1 MKVGEQLVYLARLHG
16 LSAAGAKDAME
27 RWTTTLGVEARRDDE
42 VQKLSLGNQQ
52 RVQLAAALTHDP
64 ELLVLDEPFSG
75 LDPVAVDVM
84 SGVLRDRADAGVPVV
99 FSSHQLD
106 LVERL
111 CDRVGIIKDGAMVEV
126 GTIDELRRTEQ
137 ERWVVDGPPGATWIG
152 AVPDA
157 RAVSLEGRAPSS
169 SSRPAVRPVPGPV
182 TVPGRPRW
190 ARAGRAARGARR
202 RARAR
207 VRARPAVAHRALPR
221 RRERRGEAGRDGR
234 RDRGGGG
241 MSAGQGTS
249 LTSWGAIRLVAGRE
263 IMTRLRSKS
272 FVWLTV
278 ILVGAVVLG
287 GVVLNL
293 ANGSGPSAE
302 RVGVTPQTAA
312 LAETI
317 ETTGSTL
324 GTDVETVDVA
334 DDAAGEAQV
343 RDGDL
348 DALVTG
354 SAGSPTVVV
363 DTELSSGLTAVFT
376 TLAQQTALSDAV
388 ASLGATRPGRGRRRD
403 GRAGRAHHRRA
414 ERVRPRALRHR
425 PGHRHPALH
434 GHHDQRPAHRPG
446 VVEEKTSRV
455 VELLLSTVR
464 PWQLMAGKVLGIGL
478 VGLGQVALVVLAGV
492 GTALGLGLVDTST
505 IDLGT
510 AAAWALVWFVVGFV
524 SYALL
529 MAGLGALVSRQ
540 EDVGAVTT
548 PVTFL
553 MIVPYI
559 VGVSVAPWA
568 PDNPLVVW
576 LSYVPLCS
584 PLLMP
589 VRIALGSAE
598 PWEALVA
605 LGLRRGHPLLVWL
618 AAKIYSNAVL
628 RTGARVR
635 LKDALRTS

>member
-1 MKVGEQLVYLARLHG
+1 MSTG
-16 LSAAGAKDAME
+16 
-27 RWTTTLGVEARRDDE
+27 TT
-42 VQKLSLGNQQ
+42 
-52 RVQLAAALTHDP
+52 
-64 ELLVLDEPFSG
+64 
-75 LDPVAVDVM
+75 
-84 SGVLRDRADAGVPVV
+84 
-99 FSSHQLD
+99 
-106 LVERL
+106 
-111 CDRVGIIKDGAMVEV
+111 
-126 GTIDELRRTEQ
+126 
-137 ERWVVDGPPGATWIG
+137 
-152 AVPDA
+152 
-157 RAVSLEGRAPSS
+157 
-169 SSRPAVRPVPGPV
+169 
-182 TVPGRPRW
+182 
-190 ARAGRAARGARR
+190 
-202 RARAR
+202 
-207 VRARPAVAHRALPR
+207 
-221 RRERRGEAGRDGR
+221 
-234 RDRGGGG
+234 
-241 MSAGQGTS
+241 
-249 LTSWGAIRLVAGRE
+249 LTSWGAIRLVASRE

-287 GVVLNL
+287 GFVLN
-293 ANGSGPSAE
+293 AASSSGPTAE
-302 RVGVTPQTAA
+302 RVGVTPQTAS
-312 LAETI
+312 LAESITA
-317 ETTGSTL
+317 TGSAL
-324 GTDVETVDVA
+324 GTEVETVDVA

-343 RDGDL
+343 QDGDL

-354 SAGSPTVVV
+354 PADSPTVVV
-363 DTELSSGLTAVFT
+363 DTELSPGLTAVFT
-376 TLAQQTALSDAV
+376 TLAQQTALSGAV
-388 ASLGATRPGRGRRRD
+388 ADLGGDPAQVAGDIAT
-403 GRAGRAHHRRA
+403 A
-414 ERVRPRALRHR
+414 EPTVRTIGEPSEFDPTRYVTGLVTGILLFMAIMISGQLI
-425 PGHRHPALH
+425 A
-434 GHHDQRPAHRPG
+434 QG

-510 AAAWALVWFVVGFV
+510 AAVWALVWFVVGFV

-598 PWEALVA
+598 TWEALLA
-605 LGLRRGHPLLVWL
+605 LGLSIAVIPVLVWL

-628 RTGARVR
+628 RTGARVK
-635 LKDALRTS
+635 LKDALRTA

>member
-1 MKVGEQLVYLARLHG
+1 M
-16 LSAAGAKDAME
+16 STGA
-27 RWTTTLGVEARRDDE
+27 
-42 VQKLSLGNQQ
+42 
-52 RVQLAAALTHDP
+52 
-64 ELLVLDEPFSG
+64 
-75 LDPVAVDVM
+75 
-84 SGVLRDRADAGVPVV
+84 
-99 FSSHQLD
+99 
-106 LVERL
+106 
-111 CDRVGIIKDGAMVEV
+111 
-126 GTIDELRRTEQ
+126 
-137 ERWVVDGPPGATWIG
+137 
-152 AVPDA
+152 
-157 RAVSLEGRAPSS
+157 
-169 SSRPAVRPVPGPV
+169 
-182 TVPGRPRW
+182 
-190 ARAGRAARGARR
+190 
-202 RARAR
+202 
-207 VRARPAVAHRALPR
+207 
-221 RRERRGEAGRDGR
+221 
-234 RDRGGGG
+234 
-241 MSAGQGTS
+241 S
-249 LTSWGAIRLVAGRE
+249 LTSWGAIRLVASRE

-287 GVVLNL
+287 GFVLN
-293 ANGSGPSAE
+293 AASSSGPTAE

-312 LAETI
+312 LAESITA
-317 ETTGSTL
+317 TGSAL
-324 GTDVETVDVA
+324 GTEVETVDVA

-343 RDGDL
+343 QDGDL

-354 SAGSPTVVV
+354 TADSPTVVV
-363 DTELSSGLTAVFT
+363 DTELSPGLTAVFT

-388 ASLGATRPGRGRRRD
+388 ADLGGDPAQVAGDIATADPT
-403 GRAGRAHHRRA
+403 
-414 ERVRPRALRHR
+414 VRTIGEPSEFDPTRYVTGLVTGILLFMAIMISGQLI
-425 PGHRHPALH
+425 A
-434 GHHDQRPAHRPG
+434 QG

-510 AAAWALVWFVVGFV
+510 AAVWALVWFVVGFV

-598 PWEALVA
+598 TWEALLT
-605 LGLRRGHPLLVWL
+605 LGLSLAVIPVLVWL

-628 RTGARVR
+628 RTGARVK
-635 LKDALRTS
+635 LKDALRAG

>member
-1 MKVGEQLVYLARLHG
+1 
-16 LSAAGAKDAME
+16 
-27 RWTTTLGVEARRDDE
+27 
-42 VQKLSLGNQQ
+42 
-52 RVQLAAALTHDP
+52 
-64 ELLVLDEPFSG
+64 
-75 LDPVAVDVM
+75 M
-84 SGVLRDRADAGVPVV
+84 S
-99 FSSHQLD
+99 
-106 LVERL
+106 
-111 CDRVGIIKDGAMVEV
+111 
-126 GTIDELRRTEQ
+126 T
-137 ERWVVDGPPGATWIG
+137 
-152 AVPDA
+152 
-157 RAVSLEGRAPSS
+157 
-169 SSRPAVRPVPGPV
+169 
-182 TVPGRPRW
+182 
-190 ARAGRAARGARR
+190 
-202 RARAR
+202 
-207 VRARPAVAHRALPR
+207 
-221 RRERRGEAGRDGR
+221 
-234 RDRGGGG
+234 
-241 MSAGQGTS
+241 GTS

-263 IMTRLRSKS
+263 ITTRIRSKS

-278 ILVGAVVLG
+278 VLVGAVVLG

-293 ANGSGPSAE
+293 ASSSGPTAE

-312 LAETI
+312 LAESI
-317 ETTGSTL
+317 QATGTTL
-324 GTDVETVDVA
+324 GTEVETVDVA

-343 RDGDL
+343 QDGDL

-354 SAGSPTVVV
+354 TAGSPTVVV
-363 DTELSSGLTAVFT
+363 DTELSPGLTAVFT
-376 TLAQQTALSDAV
+376 TLAQQAALSDAV
-388 ASLGATRPGRGRRRD
+388 ASLGGDPAQVAGDIATAAPT
-403 GRAGRAHHRRA
+403 
-414 ERVRPRALRHR
+414 VRTIGEPSEFDPTRYVTGLVTGILLFMAIMISGQLI
-425 PGHRHPALH
+425 A
-434 GHHDQRPAHRPG
+434 QG

-510 AAAWALVWFVVGFV
+510 AAVWALVWFVVGFV

-553 MIVPYI
+553 MIVPYV
-559 VGVSVAPWA
+559 VGISVAPWA

-576 LSYVPLCS
+576 LSFVPLCS

-598 PWEALVA
+598 TWEALLA
-605 LGLRRGHPLLVWL
+605 LGLSLAVIPVLVWL

-635 LKDALRTS
+635 LKDALRAS

>member
-1 MKVGEQLVYLARLHG
+1 M
-16 LSAAGAKDAME
+16 STGA
-27 RWTTTLGVEARRDDE
+27 
-42 VQKLSLGNQQ
+42 
-52 RVQLAAALTHDP
+52 
-64 ELLVLDEPFSG
+64 
-75 LDPVAVDVM
+75 
-84 SGVLRDRADAGVPVV
+84 
-99 FSSHQLD
+99 
-106 LVERL
+106 
-111 CDRVGIIKDGAMVEV
+111 
-126 GTIDELRRTEQ
+126 
-137 ERWVVDGPPGATWIG
+137 
-152 AVPDA
+152 
-157 RAVSLEGRAPSS
+157 
-169 SSRPAVRPVPGPV
+169 
-182 TVPGRPRW
+182 
-190 ARAGRAARGARR
+190 
-202 RARAR
+202 
-207 VRARPAVAHRALPR
+207 
-221 RRERRGEAGRDGR
+221 
-234 RDRGGGG
+234 
-241 MSAGQGTS
+241 S
-249 LTSWGAIRLVAGRE
+249 LTSWGAIRLVASRE

-287 GVVLNL
+287 GFVLN
-293 ANGSGPSAE
+293 AASSSGPTAE

-312 LAETI
+312 LAESI
-317 ETTGSTL
+317 EATGGTL
-324 GTDVETVDVA
+324 GTEVETVDVA
-334 DDAAGEAQV
+334 DEAAGEGQV
-343 RDGDL
+343 QDGDL

-354 SAGSPTVVV
+354 TADSPTVVV
-363 DTELSSGLTAVFT
+363 DTELSPGLTAVFT

-388 ASLGATRPGRGRRRD
+388 AELGGDPAQVAGDIAT
-403 GRAGRAHHRRA
+403 A
-414 ERVRPRALRHR
+414 EPTVRTIGEPSEFDPTRYVTGLVTGILLFMAIMISGQLI
-425 PGHRHPALH
+425 A
-434 GHHDQRPAHRPG
+434 QG

-510 AAAWALVWFVVGFV
+510 AAVWALVWFVVGFV

-598 PWEALVA
+598 TWEALLA
-605 LGLRRGHPLLVWL
+605 LGLSLAVIPVLVWL

-628 RTGARVR
+628 RTGARVK
-635 LKDALRTS
+635 LKDALRTA

>member
-1 MKVGEQLVYLARLHG
+1 
-16 LSAAGAKDAME
+16 
-27 RWTTTLGVEARRDDE
+27 
-42 VQKLSLGNQQ
+42 
-52 RVQLAAALTHDP
+52 
-64 ELLVLDEPFSG
+64 
-75 LDPVAVDVM
+75 M
-84 SGVLRDRADAGVPVV
+84 S
-99 FSSHQLD
+99 
-106 LVERL
+106 
-111 CDRVGIIKDGAMVEV
+111 
-126 GTIDELRRTEQ
+126 T
-137 ERWVVDGPPGATWIG
+137 
-152 AVPDA
+152 
-157 RAVSLEGRAPSS
+157 
-169 SSRPAVRPVPGPV
+169 
-182 TVPGRPRW
+182 
-190 ARAGRAARGARR
+190 
-202 RARAR
+202 
-207 VRARPAVAHRALPR
+207 
-221 RRERRGEAGRDGR
+221 
-234 RDRGGGG
+234 
-241 MSAGQGTS
+241 GTS

-312 LAETI
+312 LAEAI

-354 SAGSPTVVV
+354 SVGSPTVVV

-388 ASLGATRPGRGRRRD
+388 ASLGGDPAQVAGDVATAAPD
-403 GRAGRAHHRRA
+403 
-414 ERVRPRALRHR
+414 VRTIGEPSEFD
-425 PGHRHPALH
+425 PARYVTGLVT
-434 GHHDQRPAHRPG
+434 GILLFMAIMISGQLIAQG

-553 MIVPYI
+553 MIVPYS

-568 PDNPLVVW
+568 PATPLVVW

-598 PWEALVA
+598 TWEALVA
-605 LGLRRGHPLLVWL
+605 LGLSVAVIPLLVWL

-628 RTGARVR
+628 RTGARVK
-635 LKDALRTS
+635 LTDALRTS

>member
-1 MKVGEQLVYLARLHG
+1 MSTG
-16 LSAAGAKDAME
+16 
-27 RWTTTLGVEARRDDE
+27 TT
-42 VQKLSLGNQQ
+42 
-52 RVQLAAALTHDP
+52 
-64 ELLVLDEPFSG
+64 
-75 LDPVAVDVM
+75 
-84 SGVLRDRADAGVPVV
+84 
-99 FSSHQLD
+99 
-106 LVERL
+106 
-111 CDRVGIIKDGAMVEV
+111 
-126 GTIDELRRTEQ
+126 
-137 ERWVVDGPPGATWIG
+137 
-152 AVPDA
+152 
-157 RAVSLEGRAPSS
+157 
-169 SSRPAVRPVPGPV
+169 
-182 TVPGRPRW
+182 
-190 ARAGRAARGARR
+190 
-202 RARAR
+202 
-207 VRARPAVAHRALPR
+207 
-221 RRERRGEAGRDGR
+221 
-234 RDRGGGG
+234 
-241 MSAGQGTS
+241 

-263 IMTRLRSKS
+263 IMTRLHSKS

-278 ILVGAVVLG
+278 ILVAAVVLG
-287 GVVLNL
+287 GVVLN
-293 ANGSGPSAE
+293 AASSSGPTAE

-312 LAETI
+312 LAEPITA
-317 ETTGSTL
+317 TGSTL
-324 GTDVETVDVA
+324 GTEVETIDVA

-348 DALVTG
+348 AVLVTG
-354 SAGSPTVVV
+354 TADDPTVVV
-363 DTELSSGLTAVFT
+363 DTELSPGLTAVFT

-388 ASLGATRPGRGRRRD
+388 ADLGGDPAQVAGDIAT
-403 GRAGRAHHRRA
+403 A
-414 ERVRPRALRHR
+414 EPTVRTIGEPSEFD
-425 PGHRHPALH
+425 PARYITGLVT
-434 GHHDQRPAHRPG
+434 GILLFMAIMISGQLIAQG

-478 VGLGQVALVVLAGV
+478 VGLGQVALVVVAGV

-510 AAAWALVWFVVGFV
+510 AAVWALVWFVVGFV

-553 MIVPYI
+553 MVVPYI

-598 PWEALVA
+598 TWEALLA
-605 LGLRRGHPLLVWL
+605 LGLSVAVVPVLVWL

-635 LKDALRTS
+635 LKDALRAA